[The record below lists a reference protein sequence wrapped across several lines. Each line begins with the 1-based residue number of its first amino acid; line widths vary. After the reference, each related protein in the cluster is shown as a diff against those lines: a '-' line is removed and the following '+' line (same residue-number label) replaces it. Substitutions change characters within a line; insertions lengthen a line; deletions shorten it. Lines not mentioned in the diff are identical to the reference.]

1 MSNIM
6 SNKLY
11 IYIIYIYIIFI
22 FFSYDFVMIIFKSIE
37 WYIKIFHIFYHL
49 ENSEKILIYFQ
60 I

>member
-6 SNKLY
+6 SNN
-11 IYIIYIYIIFI
+11 YIIYY
-22 FFSYDFVMIIFKSIE
+22 IE

-60 I
+60 IYIKEIIKENYKNL